1 MTHASLDSA
10 GWYIVAGIMVA
21 LIGAV
26 CQKCLGGSDCSTCGM
41 SDLKSEIISLKLQL
55 ESEFNQH
62 RQYVRGLCILVRA
75 LAERAGM
82 TVKEQAEL
90 ERLEFPK

>member
-1 MTHASLDSA
+1 
-10 GWYIVAGIMVA
+10 
-21 LIGAV
+21 
-26 CQKCLGGSDCSTCGM
+26 M